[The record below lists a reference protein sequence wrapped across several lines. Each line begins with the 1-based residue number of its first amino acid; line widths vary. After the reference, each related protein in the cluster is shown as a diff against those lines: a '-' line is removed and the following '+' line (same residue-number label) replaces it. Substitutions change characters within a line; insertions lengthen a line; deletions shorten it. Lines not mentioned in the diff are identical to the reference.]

1 MQTAPIRLVVLG
13 DVQAELQTSL
23 YQCGPSARHRPGHPY
38 PAPISLRVASN
49 SADTLALVQVGY
61 PAAVAEVVLHVRHSG
76 VRQKGML

>member
-1 MQTAPIRLVVLG
+1 MQIAPIRLVVLG
-13 DVQAELQTSL
+13 DVQAELQTCL

-61 PAAVAEVVLHVRHSG
+61 PVAEVVLHVRHSG